1 MLALI
6 IDNRE
11 QSAVPLLE
19 PLFEHST
26 DVVVKTFGY
35 KRDQL
40 HTGDFIILRDDIPV
54 CCIERKTLEDFAA
67 SIKDGRYVTSTDKM
81 VELRLKTGCLLLY
94 IVENDKKI
102 VNPDKEIAGI
112 KYAYIEAAM
121 DSLLVNHG
129 IATIK
134 TDNIESTMIKIINL
148 MKQYNKQ
155 KATVGLGLSTE
166 HIEPMNASELS
177 TLVLN
182 KRPQKTIKSM
192 AISCLSTIHKISNNT
207 AESIL
212 SKCSIMEFLKSPESF
227 MLTTQSGMKVS
238 SEAVQNIINISTD
251 ETIAAK
257 FISAIDGISIKMANQ
272 IVKSLNI
279 MNFTLDSL
287 SNVQVGEAK
296 LKNLGDVKA
305 QRILDVINYKY
316 I

>member
-1 MLALI
+1 
-6 IDNRE
+6 
-11 QSAVPLLE
+11 
-19 PLFEHST
+19 
-26 DVVVKTFGY
+26 
-35 KRDQL
+35 
-40 HTGDFIILRDDIPV
+40 
-54 CCIERKTLEDFAA
+54 
-67 SIKDGRYVTSTDKM
+67 
-81 VELRLKTGCLLLY
+81 
-94 IVENDKKI
+94 
-102 VNPDKEIAGI
+102 
-112 KYAYIEAAM
+112 
-121 DSLLVNHG
+121 
-129 IATIK
+129 
-134 TDNIESTMIKIINL
+134 MIKIINL

-155 KATVGLGLSTE
+155 KTTVGLGLSASDE

-182 KRPQKTIKSM
+182 KRPQKTIKCM
-192 AISCLSTIHKISNNT
+192 AILCLSTIHKISNNT

-212 SKCSIMEFLKSPESF
+212 SKCSIMEFLRSPESF

-251 ETIAAK
+251 DTIAAK

-272 IVKSLNI
+272 IVKSVNI

-287 SNVQVGEAK
+287 SSIQVGETK